1 MEFRL
6 SDKVDVRV
14 ANVDMDERR
23 IDFELIK

>member
-1 MEFRL
+1 MVFRL
-6 SDKVDVRV
+6 SDKVNVRL

>member
-6 SDKVDVRV
+6 SDKVNVRLT
-14 ANVDMDERR
+14 NVDMDERR

>member
-6 SDKVDVRV
+6 SDKVNVRL